1 MILKTPLEI
10 VYEEILETQD
20 IDAVFRW
27 IEVHGFN
34 MEKKHLKHMYTTG
47 YEHAQNDIF
56 YQSDDEFH
64 RLYPTVTEK
73 IFKP

>member
-1 MILKTPLEI
+1 MNLKTPLEI
-10 VYEEILETQD
+10 VYDEILETQD

-34 MEKKHLKHMYTTG
+34 YEKKHLKAMYTAG
-47 YEHAQNDIF
+47 FEHAQNDVF

-64 RLYPTVTEK
+64 RNYPTVTQK